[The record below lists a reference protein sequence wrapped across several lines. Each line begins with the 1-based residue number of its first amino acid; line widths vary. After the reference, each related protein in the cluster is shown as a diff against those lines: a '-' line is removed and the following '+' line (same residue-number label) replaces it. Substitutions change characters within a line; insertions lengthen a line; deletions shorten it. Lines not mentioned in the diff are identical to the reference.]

1 MRSCSKMMKVMT
13 VCGPMRMYPGIL
25 AFAGIPDKLIATLII
40 QVFGTLAFSIL
51 TPATRKAFGT
61 SGGLCALPPLFLAIE
76 LAQTTLFLGADGT
89 SPWAVS
95 PRARFPSPHPRLCA
109 LSPLTRATARA

>member
-1 MRSCSKMMKVMT
+1 MVGLMFIFLVYAT
-13 VCGPMRMYPGIL
+13 L
-25 AFAGIPDKLIATLII
+25 IPDKLVATLII
-40 QVFGTLAFSIL
+40 QVTGTLAFSIL

-61 SGGLCALPPLFLAIE
+61 SGGLCALPPLFLAME

-95 PRARFPSPHPRLCA
+95 PRARAPFLSPPRLHA